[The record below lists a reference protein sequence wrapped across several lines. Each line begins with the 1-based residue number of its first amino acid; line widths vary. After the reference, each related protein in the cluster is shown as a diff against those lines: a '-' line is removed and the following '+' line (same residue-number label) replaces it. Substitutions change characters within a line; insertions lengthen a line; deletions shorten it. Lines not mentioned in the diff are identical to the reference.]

1 MLTIALPKGRIAEE
15 TLAIFAEIFGEE
27 SSKENGKEFQF
38 EGRELMLD
46 IGDFRFLNVRNQ
58 DVPTYVEHGS
68 ADIGVVGLDVI
79 TEKELDIVK
88 LLDMR
93 LGKCKVAIGIKNEDD
108 IDWSKPNIKIATKMV
123 NITKDYFSSKAVGV
137 EIIKLYGSIELA
149 PLVGL
154 ADAIVDIVETGNT
167 MRENGLKV
175 AEDIM
180 DSSAH
185 LIANKNS
192 YYAKKDEILTLYQKI
207 KTIVESRES
216 K

>member
-1 MLTIALPKGRIAEE
+1 MLTVALPKGRIAEE
-15 TLAIFAEIFGEE
+15 SLEIFSEIFGR
-27 SSKENGKEFQF
+27 EFKF
-38 EGRELMLD
+38 EGRELIMEV
-46 IGDFRFLNVRNQ
+46 GNFRFLNVRNQ
-58 DVPTYVEHGS
+58 DVPTYVEYGS

-79 TEKELDIVK
+79 TEKKLDIIK
-88 LLDMR
+88 LLDMN
-93 LGKCKVAIGIKNEDD
+93 LGKCKVSIGIKKDD
-108 IDWSKPNIKIATKMV
+108 KLDWSKPNIKIATKMV
-123 NITKDYFSSKAVGV
+123 NITENYFASRAVGV

-154 ADAIVDIVETGNT
+154 ADAIVDIVETGAT

-192 YYAKKDEILTLYQKI
+192 YYAKKDEILSLYEKI
-207 KTIVESRES
+207 NSVVKSRV
-216 K
+216 